1 MSHPPVWLTEA
12 NVTSLIDLNGAIDG
26 LERVLSAEAAGD
38 AANMAKAHL
47 MVGDNDAMHAIG
59 GAVGSDGICGTKT
72 WVNVA
77 GKSSTLLILFSL
89 EDGACRA
96 VIEATALGQL
106 RTAAMT
112 GVGTKWLAPDY
123 CNEMAI
129 IGTGKQALPQVAG
142 CRAVRDLERVRIFSR
157 SAEHRNALASQI
169 AAEFVDLDVVI
180 AGSVEEA
187 VAGAPLIT
195 LCTNATEPFLSADM
209 VAAGSHL
216 NAVGAI
222 VPKRVEFTQ
231 DIFPRCALVAADS
244 VEAVRNLSREFMDYY
259 GSDETAWQQVQP
271 ISKIVGEKIRRP
283 GDADLTLFKP
293 MGMGIS
299 DLAVGIEVLKR
310 SESQGAG
317 HPLPERVRQSLP
329 LQAAE

>member
-1 MSHPPVWLTEA
+1 M
-12 NVTSLIDLNGAIDG
+12 
-26 LERVLSAEAAGD
+26 
-38 AANMAKAHL
+38 
-47 MVGDNDAMHAIG
+47 
-59 GAVGSDGICGTKT
+59 
-72 WVNVA
+72 
-77 GKSSTLLILFSL
+77 
-89 EDGACRA
+89 
-96 VIEATALGQL
+96 
-106 RTAAMT
+106 
-112 GVGTKWLAPDY
+112 
-123 CNEMAI
+123 
-129 IGTGKQALPQVAG
+129 
-142 CRAVRDLERVRIFSR
+142 RIFSR

-169 AAEFVDLDVVI
+169 AAEFGDLDVVI